1 MAAAAAAAIRGS
13 YGDIL
18 LNSLQ
23 IRHVTVIL
31 RGHTSRTGKDLEKD
45 DNDSRRQRRTLLP
58 VEADLQKM
66 SQAGDESSSSDEK
79 ELEVEKE
86 QPICALAPTV
96 YTRDEGSTDVTSSPA
111 FQCLDEVSCTLVF
124 LVTTMHIVSKS
135 NN

>member
-1 MAAAAAAAIRGS
+1 MINQ
-13 YGDIL
+13 IL
-18 LNSLQ
+18 VFCYFL
-23 IRHVTVIL
+23 
-31 RGHTSRTGKDLEKD
+31 
-45 DNDSRRQRRTLLP
+45 
-58 VEADLQKM
+58 DLQKM